1 MKISNKIMYGILMI
15 LILGSVRPCSANTI
29 VDKSQAIPSLSYWY
43 QSFELTDKS
52 TVTITLE
59 VTSGNDIS
67 VYLMTAD
74 DYAEWVGGSTVPVY
88 VNEEDILSATIEK
101 TLEEGDYVLVLD
113 NQDSL
118 TSVTVSIKLEAES
131 VTSYLIGIIIVIAVI
146 VGIVF
151 WLRKR
156 KKGKEVEGITNE

>member
-1 MKISNKIMYGILMI
+1 MI
-15 LILGSVRPCSANTI
+15 LILGSVRPCTGETV
-29 VDKSQAIPSLSYWY
+29 VDKSQDIPSLSYWY
-43 QSFELTDKS
+43 QSFELNDKS

-74 DYAEWVGGSTVPVY
+74 DYADWVGGSTVPVY

-101 TLEEGDYVLVLD
+101 TLDEGEYVLVLD

-118 TSVTVSIKLEAES
+118 SSVTVSVKLEAES
-131 VTSYLIGIIIVIAVI
+131 VTSYLIGIIVVIAVI

-156 KKGKEVEGITNE
+156 KKGKEVQEVGIVE